1 MSEQT
6 SEQANGA
13 RRPLLTLRGVRV
25 GTSEHRHDHEI
36 VRGVDL
42 EVFPGEKIGI
52 VGESGSGKSLTVLSV
67 LRLLPDPPVRLLGG
81 TITFAGQD
89 LSRLDDKS
97 LQKVRGAEIAMV
109 YQDPMT
115 SLNPLLRVRTQIV
128 ETLRAHGVD
137 RRTALARCQEVL
149 GQVGLPDPERVGRAF
164 PHELSGGMVQR
175 VMIAIALSVSPRL
188 LIADEPTTALDV
200 TIQQQ
205 ILELVEDVQ
214 SRTGMAVVWVTHDL
228 GVVARIVDNV
238 VVMYAGRVV
247 ERAPARRLFA
257 RPSHPYTLAL
267 LGSLPHAGTG
277 HRQPLT
283 QIGGTPPGPEPP
295 GAGLP
300 VPAPVPVPGGPLRRG
315 GAALARPGPRVVR
328 RLLEGPGR
336 MAELII
342 KATDVV
348 KEYPSRRG
356 PPVRALRGVSIALEA
371 GVHARYRRRERLR

>member
-1 MSEQT
+1 MSQPRWPPMSQQMSEQP
-6 SEQANGA
+6 SGA
-13 RRPLLTLRGVRV
+13 REPLLTLRGVRV

-42 EVFPGEKIGI
+42 EVFPGEKLGI

-137 RRTALARCQEVL
+137 RHTALARCQEVL

-214 SRTGMAVVWVTHDL
+214 ARTGMAVVWVTHDL

-283 QIGGTPPGPEPP
+283 QIGGTPPDPSRLEPGCPFRPRCPFQVERCAEEEPP
-295 GAGLP
+295 LLDRGLGSFAACWR
-300 VPAPVPVPGGPLRRG
+300 APD
-315 GAALARPGPRVVR
+315 
-328 RLLEGPGR
+328 EWQ
-336 MAELII
+336 
-342 KATDVV
+342 
-348 KEYPSRRG
+348 S
-356 PPVRALRGVSIALEA
+356 
-371 GVHARYRRRERLR
+371 